1 MSLETGI
8 RMNRFKALFIAVLLA
23 AVSMSPMVANATEA
37 GWALLRNG
45 GQVVLLVHANA
56 PGTGD
61 PANFDIENCRTQR
74 NLSDRGRQQA
84 QRLGALIAARAEPVE
99 KVYSSRYCRTLDTAR
114 LAFGPRLVE
123 ELPAL
128 DSIDRKADSAD
139 ASKDEILALIRD
151 YTGSGNLVLVT
162 HRENVAALTGVTPRE
177 AEAVIVALD
186 GDKLTAIG
194 RIVFN

>member
-1 MSLETGI
+1 MYRLAT
-8 RMNRFKALFIAVLLA
+8 FLA
-23 AVSMSPMVANATEA
+23 AFLLVATANATEA

-56 PGTGD
+56 PGAGD

-84 QRLGALIAARAEPVE
+84 RRIGALFAARAEPVGQ
-99 KVYSSRYCRTLDTAR
+99 VYSSRYCRALETAR
-114 LAFGPRLVE
+114 LAFGDRLVE

-128 DSIDRKADSAD
+128 DSIVRAPETAEAAKE
-139 ASKDEILALIRD
+139 EIRDLIRN
-151 YTGSGNLVLVT
+151 YSGSGNLVLVT
-162 HRENVAALTGVTPRE
+162 HPENVEALVGVTARE
-177 AEAVIVALD
+177 GEATIVGLQ
-186 GDKLTAIG
+186 GDDLHRLG